1 MNLGNLGFTELLMI
15 LVIVLVLF
23 GARRVPEIGAS
34 IGKGIRE
41 FKKNISDVDRE
52 VREPLRDSRPADRLG
67 AGDTLVVVRARGRGA
82 GPPRAEAADLTSARD
97 RRHE

>member
-1 MNLGNLGFTELLMI
+1 MFANLGVTELIVI

-41 FKKNISDVDRE
+41 FKKNINDIDRDV
-52 VREPLRDSRPADRLG
+52 RDPIRDAMRTDDRLP
-67 AGDTLVVVRARGRGA
+67 AAETRPVRMEDEQARPEPKR
-82 GPPRAEAADLTSARD
+82 LL
-97 RRHE
+97 

>member
-1 MNLGNLGFTELLMI
+1 MNFGNFGFTEMLML

-41 FKKNISDVDRE
+41 FKRNISDVDRQI
-52 VREPLRDSRPADRLG
+52 REPEPEMRTERLSAADRET
-67 AGDTLVVVRARGRGA
+67 APRQDEEARPEPKR
-82 GPPRAEAADLTSARD
+82 LLS
-97 RRHE
+97 

>member
-1 MNLGNLGFTELLMI
+1 MNFGNLGFTELLMI

-41 FKKNISDVDRE
+41 FKRNISDVQNQI
-52 VREPLRDSRPADRLG
+52 REPDAETRAPERLPAGERDVVTRNEQEESRPEPKRLI
-67 AGDTLVVVRARGRGA
+67 
-82 GPPRAEAADLTSARD
+82 
-97 RRHE
+97 

>member
-52 VREPLRDSRPADRLG
+52 VREPLRDSRPTDRLA
-67 AGDTLVVVRARGRGA
+67 AGDQPSSMRNEEEAVRPEPKR
-82 GPPRAEAADLTSARD
+82 LI
-97 RRHE
+97 

>member
-1 MNLGNLGFTELLMI
+1 MNFGNFGFTEMLML

-41 FKKNISDVDRE
+41 FKRNISDVDKQIREPEPE
-52 VREPLRDSRPADRLG
+52 VRTERLTAADR
-67 AGDTLVVVRARGRGA
+67 
-82 GPPRAEAADLTSARD
+82 EAADRRDDEARPEPK
-97 RRHE
+97 RLLS

>member
-52 VREPLRDSRPADRLG
+52 VREPLRDSKSDRLG
-67 AGDTLVVVRARGRGA
+67 AGDSTSSVHREEEAVRPEPKR
-82 GPPRAEAADLTSARD
+82 LM
-97 RRHE
+97 

>member
-1 MNLGNLGFTELLMI
+1 MNFGNLGFTELLMI

-41 FKKNISDVDRE
+41 FKKNISEADRE
-52 VREPLRDSRPADRLG
+52 IREPIRESLREARSAAEPLG
-67 AGDTLVVVRARGRGA
+67 AG
-82 GPPRAEAADLTSARD
+82 EATSAR
-97 RRHE
+97 RAEEEAVRPEPKRLM

>member
-1 MNLGNLGFTELLMI
+1 MSFGNLGFGELLMI

-41 FKKNISDVDRE
+41 FKKNISDVDRQI
-52 VREPLRDSRPADRLG
+52 REPERDARIDRLAGGDREPMAAGRDEESRPEPKRL
-67 AGDTLVVVRARGRGA
+67 L
-82 GPPRAEAADLTSARD
+82 S
-97 RRHE
+97 